1 MSRDDYI
8 EVSERIRMFKD
19 AYPEGSLQSDWGFT
33 ERDGEQWLTVR
44 AYAYRTADDARPG
57 IGHAWEPI
65 PGRTPYTKGSELMV
79 GETSAWGRALAALG
93 IAVHKGIASAQEIRS
108 AQARTPDLAQQRADA
123 MPAYKTPSG
132 ATKQEGHQ
140 LATAKQIGLLKGTMT
155 KQHINEALLADFCH
169 QHLGFELPVDGLDK
183 LTKAQASVIIDALLK
198 SDQPMTVTRTT
209 AAEPDDPWAS
219 RAPTTGAESSMR
231 TLPPTAKAEWEIEVD
246 RHKISCR
253 PFGYTS
259 TALTTCTDQLR
270 VR

>member
-8 EVSERIRMFKD
+8 EVSERIRMFKE
-19 AYPEGSLQSDWGFT
+19 AYPDGSLQSDWGFT

-93 IAVHKGIASAQEIRS
+93 IAVHKGVASAQEIRS
-108 AQARTPDLAQQRADA
+108 AQARTPDLGQQRADA

-132 ATKQEGHQ
+132 GTKQEGHQ
-140 LATAKQIGLLKGTMT
+140 LATAKQIGLLKGTMS
-155 KQHINEALLADFCH
+155 KQHINEVMLSDFTSER
-169 QHLGFELPVDGLDK
+169 LGFEVPVDGLDK

-198 SDQPMTVTRTT
+198 TEQPMTVTRTK
-209 AAEPDDPWAS
+209 AADPDDPWAS
-219 RAPTTGAESSMR
+219 VP
-231 TLPPTAKAEWEIEVD
+231 LPPEPS
-246 RHKISCR
+246 R
-253 PFGYTS
+253 
-259 TALTTCTDQLR
+259 
-270 VR
+270 